1 MKLILFGP
9 PGAGKGTQAEIIC
22 ARLGIP
28 SISTG
33 AVLRDAIKRQTPT
46 GQKAKAF
53 VDAGGL
59 VPDDIVTA
67 IIKERLAE
75 PDCAAGYILD
85 GFPRTIPQAESLEAM
100 GVQIDTV
107 LSLEVSDEEIIERLS
122 NRRVCSDCGA
132 TYSVSPENNGGE
144 NQRCEKCGGTLMV
157 RKDDAPEVVK
167 NRLEIYHSQ
176 TEPLKAYYE
185 RKGIVK
191 TVRGQKELKA
201 TMRLVLAALGIS

>member
-28 SISTG
+28 SVSTG
-33 AVLRDAIKRQTPT
+33 EVLRDAIKRSTPT

-53 VDAGGL
+53 VDAGEL
-59 VPDDIVTA
+59 VPDDVVTA
-67 IIKERLAE
+67 IIRDRLAE

-100 GVQIDTV
+100 GVQIDVV

-122 NRRVCSDCGA
+122 SRRVCSDCGA
-132 TYSVSPENNGGE
+132 TYSVSPDKSGE
-144 NQRCEKCGGTLMV
+144 SPRCAKCGGALAA
-157 RKDDAPEVVK
+157 REDDDPKVVK
-167 NRLEIYHSQ
+167 NRLKTYHSR

-191 TVRGQKELKA
+191 TVKGQKELKD
-201 TMRLVLAALGIS
+201 TTRLVLAALDIA